1 MTLESRYRRLLRWY
15 PRRWRTRDH
24 DVLLGTLLDAADSR
38 GRTRPSLA
46 EAGSVVLHGLAERVD
61 RRTAVL
67 AASVATAISAVAT
80 VLYFVSTDVGGW
92 TLGGWA
98 IPVPL
103 VIDPPLLTLVGV
115 ALLRGG
121 GLIGARRS
129 VALPAIGGVGGV
141 AGAVTVTLWGLGFD
155 AAEEGRAGPA
165 MAGSITLA
173 SFGLAWLMVAA
184 LIVVVML
191 AVLRPAGEPL
201 SLRIVPAVIVG
212 AVGAP
217 ALGLA
222 FLQPGG
228 AFVCSAGALAAA
240 LVVGRGRPQRSA
252 PPPLER
258 PRSRRRADPRA
269 FGLAAGGTTAAV
281 AATVFC
287 FAAGPLA
294 LFGLDGTGAMAVG
307 LGLGALAGI
316 PVLIAAAQSTEPAP
330 ARTAILLAAAGLV
343 VNAIARLP
351 GPFPAGD
358 GSFGVLIASGALLA
372 AAAAWVACPRMPG
385 PPRTRVVLAALLA
398 AGLLASAGILL
409 TAVMGFLVPV
419 VGVVVM
425 IRARRPRTSATV
437 ATA

>member
-1 MTLESRYRRLLRWY
+1 M
-15 PRRWRTRDH
+15 
-24 DVLLGTLLDAADSR
+24 
-38 GRTRPSLA
+38 
-46 EAGSVVLHGLAERVD
+46 
-61 RRTAVL
+61 L

-129 VALPAIGGVGGV
+129 VALPAIGGVGGL
-141 AGAVTVTLWGLGFD
+141 AGAATVTLWGLGFD
-155 AAEEGRAGPA
+155 AADEGQAVPA
-165 MAGSITLA
+165 VAGSITLA
-173 SFGLAWLMVAA
+173 AFGAAWLMVAA
-184 LIVVVML
+184 LLAVVML
-191 AVLRPAGEPL
+191 AVLRPVGEPL
-201 SLRIVPAVIVG
+201 ALRVVPAVIVG

-217 ALGLA
+217 ALGLG

-240 LVVGRGRPQRSA
+240 LVVGRARPQRSA

-269 FGLAAGGTTAAV
+269 SGLAASGTIAGVAAV
-281 AATVFC
+281 VFC

-316 PVLIAAAQSTEPAP
+316 PVLVAAALSTEPPPPRA
-330 ARTAILLAAAGLV
+330 AVLLATVGLV

-372 AAAAWVACPRMPG
+372 AAVAWIACPRMPG

-398 AGLLASAGILL
+398 AGLLASGGIVL
-409 TAVMGFLVPV
+409 TAVIGFLVPV
-419 VGVVVM
+419 AGVVVM
-425 IRARRPRTSATV
+425 IRAGRPRTSAAG